1 MRPLAVFDIDGVL
14 ADVAHRAHYL
24 DRTPKDWAGFFAA
37 LNEDRPWTQGT
48 DLACES
54 AKDCDLLYLTGRPER
69 TRRATQ
75 TWLDV
80 HGLPPGKLLMRGN
93 ADRRP
98 ARIFKPMA
106 LNGRTRDRSVAVVV
120 DDGVCAAYAA
130 AGYHVLQ
137 ATWAAVPIV
146 VAEAQDHEG
155 RT

>member
-1 MRPLAVFDIDGVL
+1 MFDIDGVL

-24 DRTPKDWAGFFAA
+24 DRTPKDWVGFFAA
-37 LNEDRPWTQGT
+37 VEEDRPWTQGI
-48 DLACES
+48 DLALES

-93 ADRRP
+93 GDRRP
-98 ARIFKPMA
+98 ARTFKPTA
-106 LNGRTRDRSVAVVV
+106 LNRRTRDRSVAVVV
-120 DDGVCAAYAA
+120 DDDAGVCAAYAA
-130 AGYHVLQ
+130 SGYRVLH
-137 ATWAAVPIV
+137 ATWAVVPVV
-146 VAEAQDHEG
+146 VAEAQDHGG